1 VQQYYHK
8 AIKAFGFSGII
19 HDEASILRLKE
30 EYARLLA
37 TEMILSGYVPRLDI
51 NTNFTIKYNENKEIF
66 EFKITSYGTY
76 VGKKKSQCIQGIDG
90 TTAVPILKSKSNG
103 SLLDQESK

>member
-1 VQQYYHK
+1 VQQYYHR
-8 AIKAFGFSGII
+8 AIKAFGFDGVI

-37 TEMILSGYVPRLDI
+37 TEMRLSGYVPRLDI
-51 NTNFTIKYNENKEIF
+51 STNFTIEYNENKEVF
-66 EFKITSYGTY
+66 KFKITGYGTY

-90 TTAVPILKSKSNG
+90 TTAVPIVKSKSSG